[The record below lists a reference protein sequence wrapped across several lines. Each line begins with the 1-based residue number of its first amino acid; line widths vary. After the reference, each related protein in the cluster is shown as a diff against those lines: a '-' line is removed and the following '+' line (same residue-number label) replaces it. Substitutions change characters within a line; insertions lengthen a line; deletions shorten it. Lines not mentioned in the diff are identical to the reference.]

1 MFDNRYL
8 YSTSRTK
15 VLENQLLDKNS
26 IDRMLTSKT
35 AEEAFKVLA
44 ETRYSE
50 LMSDIKDYRDFEQL
64 IFLEQRRV
72 KAYIEANAPDLTLI
86 GLLYLKYDV
95 HNLKVL
101 LKDKFLNAS
110 NQHLF
115 VDLGTRPVSELS
127 EMVESGNYD
136 ALNPEIAMRLREIN
150 SRIEQDK
157 NPLWIDLL
165 LDKGLY
171 DAMITLSEKNKS
183 GYIRE
188 LVKTQIDLIN
198 IKTLIRIKASS
209 YDKEVLKDFIIDNG
223 HLNLAFYEE
232 AYDEALSALPGKL
245 TIYGYEAFLE
255 EAIED
260 FGNITNL
267 IKYEQ
272 LAEAFF
278 FEKVKQAKYVA
289 FGVEPLIGYILAV
302 ENEAK
307 LIRMIMVGKI
317 NTISTDA
324 IKERLGDVYV

>member
-1 MFDNRYL
+1 M
-8 YSTSRTK
+8 
-15 VLENQLLDKNS
+15 
-26 IDRMLTSKT
+26 
-35 AEEAFKVLA
+35 
-44 ETRYSE
+44 
-50 LMSDIKDYRDFEQL
+50 
-64 IFLEQRRV
+64 EQRSV

-101 LKDKFLNAS
+101 LKDKFLNTS

-115 VDLGTRPVSELS
+115 VDLGTRPVSELA
-127 EMVESGNYD
+127 EMAESGNYD
-136 ALNPEIAMRLREIN
+136 TLNPEIALRLREID
-150 SRIEQDK
+150 SRFEQEK

-171 DAMITLSEKNKS
+171 DAMFKLSETNKS
-183 GYIRE
+183 RYIRE
-188 LVKTQIDLIN
+188 LVMTQIDLIN

-209 YDKEVLKDFIIDNG
+209 YEKEMLKDFIIDHG

-245 TIYGYEAFLE
+245 TIYGYEALLE

-260 FGNITNL
+260 FGNITSL
-267 IKYEQ
+267 VKYEQ

-278 FEKVKQAKYVA
+278 FEKVKQAKYIA
-289 FGVEPLIGYILAV
+289 FGIEPLIGYILAI

-317 NTISTDA
+317 NNIPVDA